1 MMEVNEST
9 EIYKEM
15 RKSETLEVNKFALF
29 LQSVTTAA
37 VLGMFG
43 FLWSMNAR
51 MAVAEERDRTKTEVV
66 NKIQTDVNSLRMDV
80 QDLKLKVAQF
90 QVQKDAAAIK

>member
-1 MMEVNEST
+1 MENEV

-15 RKSETLEVNKFALF
+15 RKSESLLERRFDTILLAVC
-29 LQSVTTAA
+29 TAG

-51 MAVAEERDRTKTEVV
+51 MAVSEERDRAKTEVV
-66 NKIQTDVNSLRMDV
+66 NKIQTDVNSLRLDV
-80 QDLKLKVAQF
+80 QDLKLKVAQY
-90 QVQKDAAAIK
+90 QVQKDAGK